1 MKVNIIT
8 DNECFNMDSETGN
21 VVRNMNAKWS
31 LTNRIFYIEQDG
43 ALKLLED
50 NDYVIDFDPN
60 EVKAGDFI
68 FISYRIDGKMHIILL
83 KDKGL
88 IDLMNLF
95 KEDREKRRLETL
107 SREKCENCCADCG
120 SCADCDDL
128 KEA

>member
-43 ALKLLED
+43 ALKLPED

-95 KEDREKRRLETL
+95 KEDREKHRLETL
-107 SREKCENCCADCG
+107 SREKCENCCADCKP
-120 SCADCDDL
+120 
-128 KEA
+128 KEEA